1 MKNTALTI
9 YIVFLIIAAG
19 FGVGAA
25 TQAGVLIQAAVPFAL
40 VLILVMYFM
49 GAKAELISWAAFTVG
64 LLAGTYLQTG
74 TPIEYLMFFVYIILS
89 ALGIFKSPYF
99 LALAW
104 LFHPIWDAL
113 PRDLPAQMKDLPLA
127 CALFDTPIGLYLLWG
142 AWKKRWVPFGE
153 DATNK
158 AALIR
163 SGKTIFIGVLI
174 MAVSSAI
181 VAAIDSGYLNWVAL
195 ASSIMIIIG
204 FRFMGETAEL
214 IAWAVLT
221 GWLGMTYAHTG
232 GMADALFFFAYVAIS
247 ALGVFKSP
255 YFLGIA
261 WLVFIPYSFL
271 PHHAHHM
278 SPDFAL
284 ASVFYCLPA
293 GLYLLWGSWKN
304 RWAAFH
310 KKPASAPLEAVI
322 SD

>member
-1 MKNTALTI
+1 MKNTALTV
-9 YIVFLIIAAG
+9 YIVFLIIASG

-25 TQAGVLIQAAVPFAL
+25 TQSGVLIQAAVPFSFAL
-40 VLILVMYFM
+40 IVVIYFM
-49 GAKAELISWAAFTVG
+49 NPKAELISWAAFTVG

-74 TPIEYLMFFVYIILS
+74 SPIEYLMFVVYVILS

-104 LFHPIWDAL
+104 LFHPVWDAV
-113 PRDLPAQMKDLPLA
+113 PRDLPAQMQDLPLA
-127 CALFDTPIGLYLLWG
+127 CAFFDTPIGLYLLWG
-142 AWKKRWVPFGE
+142 SWKQRWLPFGE
-153 DATNK
+153 DGSNK

-163 SGKTIFIGVLI
+163 SAKAIFAGILI

-181 VAAIDSGYLNWVAL
+181 VSAIGSGYLNWVAL
-195 ASSIMIIIG
+195 VSSILIIIG

-232 GMADALFFFAYVAIS
+232 GVGDALFFFAYVAVS

-255 YFLGIA
+255 YFLGAA
-261 WLVFIPYSFL
+261 WLVFIAYSFL
-271 PHHAHHM
+271 PHHLNHM

-284 ASVFYCLPA
+284 ATVFYCTPA
-293 GLYLLWGSWKN
+293 GMYLVWGSWKK
-304 RWAAFH
+304 RWNPFDGKSDLAAV
-310 KKPASAPLEAVI
+310 ANAV
-322 SD
+322 SE